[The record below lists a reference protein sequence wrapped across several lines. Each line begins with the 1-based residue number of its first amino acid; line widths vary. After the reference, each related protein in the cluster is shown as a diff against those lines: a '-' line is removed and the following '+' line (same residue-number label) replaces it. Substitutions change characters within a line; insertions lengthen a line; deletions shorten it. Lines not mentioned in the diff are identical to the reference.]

1 MKIEID
7 DIRAVLWETNNI
19 APERITDDA
28 DLFDDL
34 SLDSLE
40 YQDMLFELEGKKPG
54 AVNWLK
60 LDITPQN
67 APRKVGELLALLKE
81 FPNEPGSHN

>member
-34 SLDSLE
+34 GLDSLE
-40 YQDMLFELEGKKPG
+40 YQDMLFELEGRKPG
-54 AVNWLK
+54 AVDWIKIN
-60 LDITPQN
+60 ITPQN
-67 APRKVGELLALLKE
+67 APRTPATLLKVLE
-81 FPNEPGSHN
+81 ESQ